1 MVVVMVSMISLS
13 VASRRYVARKA
24 LTDGAFRAVDAV
36 TYVFVRDGDDGGAV
50 QTEEEQAEVRQ
61 EIMRLL

>member
-1 MVVVMVSMISLS
+1 MVLMVSMIYLS
-13 VASRRYVARKA
+13 VASRRYVARKV
-24 LTDGAFRAVDAV
+24 LTDGTFRVVGAV

-61 EIMRLL
+61 GIMRLL